1 MWGARAF
8 YKYGAK
14 WKTPKEAPC
23 PCAFSVQFATRSRLR
38 AGSPILLCMVTA
50 TTRVVFNT
58 DFLRVSQGLV
68 HAISPFELF
77 ICHEGNQSGQ
87 GGAPMRKPER

>member
-1 MWGARAF
+1 
-8 YKYGAK
+8 
-14 WKTPKEAPC
+14 
-23 PCAFSVQFATRSRLR
+23 
-38 AGSPILLCMVTA
+38 MVTA